1 VCVSICIEMWSL
13 DLGKWL
19 AFVVLCIAV
28 YKIILGTLETEA
40 SADVE
45 WQHARYL
52 RTAKK
57 RKFLSAEW

>member
-1 VCVSICIEMWSL
+1 MRRLISFGGLYVTVHSI
-13 DLGKWL
+13 
-19 AFVVLCIAV
+19 AVLCIAV
-28 YKIILGTLETEA
+28 YKILLGTLETET

-57 RKFLSAEW
+57 RKFLSAAE